1 MNASGGLRSI
11 VRIDGRDVTAQ
22 RWRNGGG
29 WTRELLTWPD
39 SRHWRLRI
47 SLATIESAGSFSI
60 YTGVQ
65 RRITVIDGTGILL
78 RINDA
83 THRLSLD
90 TDPLSFDGGTPV
102 HCTPIGGPASD
113 LNLMTVGGQGEMLR
127 AAPGACWISRW
138 SQRGLFARVAGSLS
152 TPSGWS
158 EPVGAGTLLWFHEA
172 HEVAFSFAPERAD
185 PATPAWWLGYSA

>member
-1 MNASGGLRSI
+1 MSPTGSLRSI
-11 VRIDGRDVTAQ
+11 VRIDSRGIAAQ

-39 SRHWRLRI
+39 ARHWQLRI

-60 YTGVQ
+60 YAGVQ
-65 RRITVIDGTGILL
+65 RRITVIDGAGVLL
-78 RINDA
+78 RINDT

-102 HCTPIGGPASD
+102 HCTPIDGPASD
-113 LNLMTVGGQGEMLR
+113 LNLMSARGQGQMLR
-127 AAPGACWISRW
+127 AVPGVTWISSL
-138 SQRGLFARVAGSLS
+138 SQRGLYARVAGLLS
-152 TPSGWS
+152 TACGWS

-172 HEVAFSFAPERAD
+172 TDVVFRFAPERAD
-185 PATPAWWLGYSA
+185 PATPAWWLGFSA